1 MAEKVISYKVK
12 IVNEGGQVVESLATS
27 FEDLSKSV
35 GDLSKELD
43 KADFGT
49 ENFKELQTELKKSQ
63 GALKEAQQS
72 TMSLGEKFASIP
84 GPVGAAAQSIQGL
97 GTAFKA
103 LIMNPIGAVIAALG
117 LVFVGLYKAL
127 TSTEKGLFALNQVM
141 GALSGLLTPIISLFQ
156 DMAMVLVDG
165 VIAGIKGV
173 QAALEFLGFEQFAQ
187 GSRDAEALAIALNQI
202 EEAEGD
208 LAVARAKQNKELAE
222 AREILSDTNLTLAE
236 RTKALNEVKKSEEDL
251 AEKETQLAQKR
262 LDAVREQMR
271 LKGRSTE
278 LLDAEEQAE
287 ISLYNTQ
294 QSQAAVRR
302 KNIKLEQSL
311 KKEAAAADK
320 AARDEAEKAA
330 KEKEQKE
337 TDRLKK
343 LEEARKFEQD
353 LNLAII
359 RDENEKA
366 RQTIEIQKQ
375 ALLKQIEALSVSE
388 EKKTELRLKAQE
400 DANIKLEKLETDNQ
414 GKKDA
419 KETENNQKEYDRQMA
434 LTDALLQLDQIKYE
448 NQKNLTEQDLQLTID
463 LMMKKKDLL
472 LQNDKLTA
480 EERLLIETQFQGAVF
495 KLKKDQTERE
505 ALLEK
510 QQLTAIADGFG
521 SIATLAG
528 ETSAVG
534 RLAGVAQASVN
545 TYLSASEAYKSTVG
559 IPVVGPVLAPIAAA
573 AAIAAGLATVNK
585 IMSVDTPTTKV
596 SKPTFA
602 YGGIVQGQGSMT
614 TDSVNAYLSP
624 GEAVINA
631 RSTAMFKPLLSSINT
646 LGGGKTFTGGVVS
659 NGVDMGQVEMLNTL
673 RSNNKQPIKAYVVS
687 SEMTNQA
694 MLDRATKSRS
704 LI

>member
-27 FEDLSKSV
+27 FEDLNKSV
-35 GDLSKELD
+35 SDLSKELD

-49 ENFKELQTELKKSQ
+49 ENFKELTQELKKSQ
-63 GALKEAQQS
+63 GALKDAQQS
-72 TMSLGEKFASIP
+72 TMTLGEKFASIP
-84 GPVGAAAQSIQGL
+84 GPVGQAAQSIQGL

-103 LIMNPIGAVIAALG
+103 LIMNPIGAVIAGIAA
-117 LVFVGLYKAL
+117 VFVTFYKAL
-127 TSTEKGLFALNQVM
+127 TSTEKGVFALNQVM
-141 GALSGLLTPIISLFQ
+141 GALSGLLSPIITLFQ

-165 VIAGIKGV
+165 IIAGIEGV
-173 QAALEFLGFEQFAQ
+173 QAALEFLGFDQFAKA
-187 GSRDAEALAIALNQI
+187 SRDAEALAQALNQI

-208 LAVARAKQNKELAE
+208 LNVARAKQNKELAE
-222 AREILSDTNLTLAE
+222 AREILSDTNKSLKERQDALA
-236 RTKALNEVKKSEEDL
+236 EVKKSEEDL
-251 AEKETQLAQKR
+251 AQKETELAQKR
-262 LDAVREQMR
+262 LNAVREQMR
-271 LKGRSTE
+271 LKGKSTE

-294 QSQAAVRR
+294 TQQAAVRR
-302 KNIKLEQSL
+302 KNLKLEQSL
-311 KKEAAAADK
+311 IKEAAAAEK
-320 AARDEAEKAA
+320 ARKDEADKAA
-330 KEKEQKE
+330 KEREEKEKE
-337 TDRLKK
+337 RLKK
-343 LEEARKFEQD
+343 AEEAVKFEQD

-366 RQTIEIQKQ
+366 RKQIDIQKQ
-375 ALLKQIEALSVSE
+375 ALLKQIEELAVSE
-388 EKKTELRLKAQE
+388 EKKKELRLKAEE
-400 DANIKLEKLETDNQ
+400 DAQIKLEKLDKENAD
-414 GKKDA
+414 KKKTKDDTTA
-419 KETENNQKEYDRQMA
+419 KEEYDRQMA

-448 NQKNLTEQDLQLTID
+448 NQKNLTDQDLQLTID

-480 EERLLIETQFQGAVF
+480 EERLLIETQFQNAVF

-505 ALLEK
+505 AMLEK
-510 QQLTAIADGFG
+510 QQLTAIANGFG
-521 SIATLAG
+521 DIAQLAG
-528 ETSAVG
+528 ETSTVG
-534 RLAGVAQASVN
+534 KLAAFAQASVN

-559 IPVVGPVLAPIAAA
+559 IPVVGPALAPIAAA
-573 AAIAAGLATVNK
+573 AAIAAGIATVNK
-585 IMSVDTPTTKV
+585 IMAVDTPDTSV

-614 TDSVNAYLSP
+614 SDSIGAYLSP

-631 RSTAMFKPLLSSINT
+631 RSTAMFKPLLSSINQ
-646 LGGGKTFTGGVVS
+646 LGGGKRFTGGVVS

-673 RSNNKQPIKAYVVS
+673 RNNGKQPIKAYVVS
-687 SEMTNQA
+687 SEMTNQL

>member
-27 FEDLSKSV
+27 FEDLNKSV
-35 GDLSKELD
+35 SDLSKELD

-49 ENFKELQTELKKSQ
+49 ENFKELTQELKKSQ
-63 GALKEAQQS
+63 GALKDAQQS
-72 TMSLGEKFASIP
+72 TMTLGEKFASIP
-84 GPVGAAAQSIQGL
+84 GPVGQAAQSIQGL

-103 LIMNPIGAVIAALG
+103 LIMNPIGAVIAGIAA
-117 LVFVGLYKAL
+117 VFVTFYKAL
-127 TSTEKGLFALNQVM
+127 TSTEKGVFALNQVM
-141 GALSGLLTPIISLFQ
+141 GALSGLLSPIITLFQ

-165 VIAGIKGV
+165 IIAGIEGV
-173 QAALEFLGFEQFAQ
+173 QAALEFLGFDEFAKA
-187 GSRDAEALAIALNQI
+187 SRDAEALAQALNQI

-208 LAVARAKQNKELAE
+208 LNVARAKQNKELAE
-222 AREILSDTNLTLAE
+222 AREILSDTNKSLKERQDALA
-236 RTKALNEVKKSEEDL
+236 EVKKSEEDL
-251 AEKETQLAQKR
+251 AQKETELAQKR
-262 LDAVREQMR
+262 LNAVREQMR
-271 LKGRSTE
+271 LKGKSKE

-294 QSQAAVRR
+294 TQQAAVRR
-302 KNIKLEQSL
+302 KNLKLEQSL
-311 KKEAAAADK
+311 IKEAAAAEK
-320 AARDEAEKAA
+320 ARKDEADKAA
-330 KEKEQKE
+330 KEREEKEKE
-337 TDRLKK
+337 RLKK
-343 LEEARKFEQD
+343 AEEAVKFEQD

-366 RQTIEIQKQ
+366 RKQIDIQKQ
-375 ALLKQIEALSVSE
+375 ALLKQIEELAVSE
-388 EKKTELRLKAQE
+388 EKKKELRLKAEE
-400 DANIKLEKLETDNQ
+400 DAQIKLEKLDKENAD
-414 GKKDA
+414 KKKTKDDTTA
-419 KETENNQKEYDRQMA
+419 KEEYDRQMA

-448 NQKNLTEQDLQLTID
+448 NQKNLTDQDLQLTID

-480 EERLLIETQFQGAVF
+480 EERLLIETQFQNAVF

-505 ALLEK
+505 AMLEK
-510 QQLTAIADGFG
+510 QQLTAIANGFG
-521 SIATLAG
+521 DIAQLAG
-528 ETSAVG
+528 ETSTVG
-534 RLAGVAQASVN
+534 KLAAFAQASVN

-559 IPVVGPVLAPIAAA
+559 IPVVGPALAPIAAA
-573 AAIAAGLATVNK
+573 AAIAAGIATVNK
-585 IMSVDTPTTKV
+585 IMAVDTPDTSV

-614 TDSVNAYLSP
+614 SDSIGAYLSP

-631 RSTAMFKPLLSSINT
+631 RSTAMFKPLLSSINQ
-646 LGGGKTFTGGVVS
+646 LGGGKRFTGGVVS

-673 RSNNKQPIKAYVVS
+673 RNNGKQPIKAYVVS
-687 SEMTNQA
+687 SEMTNQL